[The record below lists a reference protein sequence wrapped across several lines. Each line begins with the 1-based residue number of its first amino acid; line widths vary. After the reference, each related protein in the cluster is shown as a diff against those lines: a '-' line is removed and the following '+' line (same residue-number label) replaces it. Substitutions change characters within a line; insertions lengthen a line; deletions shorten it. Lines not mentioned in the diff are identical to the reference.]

1 MSWDGTLSSGGV
13 SKHGSPAHINSG
25 VTPGFYNAPFGV
37 TVDSTG
43 VATGA
48 YQAWSPEPT
57 YPANSYTLGS
67 DSRLYKAVIS
77 NLNHDPTTDDG
88 TNWISV
94 SIPLV
99 GSSNG
104 QVAIWN
110 ASTQRYEPGTIPTG
124 SGLPVGTNNQIIVN
138 DGSTPYVAV
147 DMSGDATIVNT
158 GAVTVSKSH
167 GNAFPSAATV
177 KGDVWYGSNANT
189 LSALAGNTTTTKKFL
204 TETGTGSAA
213 NAPAWSTIAQSDVLP
228 TGTDTQTL
236 YNNSGTWAA
245 TSFLRTDAGN
255 NRLLVGNPGSPDAN
269 IDFQVWG
276 TGGTGASTPVMI
288 EAVEGTSS
296 ANSVSM
302 RAYNSGASKGAEI
315 GYAGTSGDFF
325 PSTTGG
331 DAIVRA
337 TGTGA
342 GSLWL
347 GQGTTA
353 IAKFDSSAL
362 GANKFLAAPDGSSGA
377 LGIRSIVAADIPSLA
392 LSKLTSGGVAGKVV
406 YDNGTNIVESAA
418 GADTQTLYMSG
429 TTPSFSSVLTNNGST
444 VGITPAASNVGL
456 TITAASAQRALVVGG
471 NGSLPAIEV
480 TNTASSLLT
489 MTSSAAMGSASGAA
503 VIMAANA
510 AATGSGS
517 RYGTLQWG
525 KNIGGTISVYA
536 QLGVFSEEDNTTNW
550 GTKMQFR
557 TGVTGANTAALRFE
571 IRGNG
576 DIVCNALN
584 IEPSTSATGAFT
596 WLPTCN
602 GVPTGTPANTYTGAA
617 PVILDRSNNRLY
629 GYMGSS
635 WQNLSPSAA
644 TGAPSL
650 SIVYLS
656 TPISG
661 HTDTLSASTDV
672 VLADTSA
679 GGLQGI
685 ILPSTAARGTKE
697 IVVRRIVGG
706 IANVTISAGAG
717 DAMENGTI
725 TLTTAKT
732 QRLIAYGNTWYPAN

>member
-88 TNWISV
+88 TNWICV

-288 EAVEGTSS
+288 EAVEGASS

-456 TITAASAQRALVVGG
+456 TINGVASSKALVISG
-471 NGSLPAIEV
+471 NNNPLIDI
-480 TNTASSLLT
+480 TNTAQNCLTLTTTMSLSSSSGASLNIASN
-489 MTSSAAMGSASGAA
+489 SSATSAGQKYGALNFSRNIAGSLTAF
-503 VIMAANA
+503 
-510 AATGSGS
+510 GS
-517 RYGTLQWG
+517 
-525 KNIGGTISVYA
+525 IDA
-536 QLGVFSEEDNTTNW
+536 FSEEDNTTNI
-550 GTKMQFR
+550 GGK
-557 TGVTGANTAALRFE
+557 LRFRVGVLGGISLRSSVE

-576 DIVCNALN
+576 DVSFNASGS
-584 IEPSTSATGAFT
+584 EAATSTTGGLT
-596 WLPTCN
+596 WLPTCA
-602 GVPTGTPANTYTGAA
+602 GVPTGTPANSYTGAA

-629 GYMGSS
+629 GYMGAS
-635 WQNLSPSAA
+635 WQNLSPSAG

-685 ILPSTAARGTKE
+685 ILPSTASRGTKE

-732 QRLIAYGNTWYPAN
+732 QRLVAYGNTWYPAN